1 VAAWRFSLNRE
12 AVVFIERFCF
22 IVDFEY
28 FQTDMLGLHTG
39 RRDDISKQLLPNAFP
54 LEIRMHNHHS
64 YEQKTVSMLNLRI
77 PGKRLSLASQ

>member
-1 VAAWRFSLNRE
+1 
-12 AVVFIERFCF
+12 
-22 IVDFEY
+22 
-28 FQTDMLGLHTG
+28 MLGLHTG